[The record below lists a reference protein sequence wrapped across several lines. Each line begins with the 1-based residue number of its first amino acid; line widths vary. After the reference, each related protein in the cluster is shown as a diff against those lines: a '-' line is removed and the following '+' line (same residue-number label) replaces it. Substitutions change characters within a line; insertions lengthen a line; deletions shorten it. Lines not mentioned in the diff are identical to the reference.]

1 MTTVDLMYHKM
12 KVEQGL
18 VHLGL
23 LEFYHFILRLCEQV
37 CLACATGWEL
47 HTFTRTHARFHTQ
60 THITHT
66 HTHTEGLSCGD
77 RCPHVIVQAF
87 GSSDE
92 AGGEH
97 VIRNNSEQASSPV
110 IIRRQKEKLLEQYLE
125 MFTHSSKRATRACAM
140 NVQQNKT
147 EMPGQCVSAGSF
159 AASHP
164 PLRSPRST
172 TWPVWRPRGSRLVQ
186 SDGKAAF
193 DPVAKRPAPG
203 CFPCDVST

>member
-66 HTHTEGLSCGD
+66 HTPKAFPAEIGAHTSLC
-77 RCPHVIVQAF
+77 
-87 GSSDE
+87 
-92 AGGEH
+92 
-97 VIRNNSEQASSPV
+97 
-110 IIRRQKEKLLEQYLE
+110 KLLDHQ
-125 MFTHSSKRATRACAM
+125 TRQEE
-140 NVQQNKT
+140 NT
-147 EMPGQCVSAGSF
+147 
-159 AASHP
+159 
-164 PLRSPRST
+164 
-172 TWPVWRPRGSRLVQ
+172 
-186 SDGKAAF
+186 
-193 DPVAKRPAPG
+193 
-203 CFPCDVST
+203 